1 MIDATVLNIAVL
13 ALFLIL
19 LLNCFDLHKVDH
31 FCHGKLVPF
40 DDCTE
45 AMLFVV
51 FKLPYKGD
59 AFVLVS
65 SEPMHV
71 QMRVYLANVMEMILL
86 DTSDS
91 KNLT

>member
-1 MIDATVLNIAVL
+1 MLNIAVL
-13 ALFLIL
+13 AIFLIL
-19 LLNCFDLHKVDH
+19 LLNCLDLHEVDH
-31 FCHGKLVPF
+31 FCHPELVTL

-45 AMLFVV
+45 ALLFVV

-71 QMRVYLANVMEMILL
+71 QMRVYLSNVMEMILL